1 MRDFHFEASKSEA
14 VCDSGCLSWKT
25 ARGRILYRCLLTP
38 KMFESMQDK
47 VREKLETTL
56 RTFE

>member
-25 ARGRILYRCLLTP
+25 AGDGFSTGV
-38 KMFESMQDK
+38 F
-47 VREKLETTL
+47 
-56 RTFE
+56 